1 MFSSRFH
8 WDFRTNR
15 LTQAL
20 EARRRD
26 GARILDLTESNPTR
40 AGFEY
45 PPETVRAFDDPRV
58 LVYEPSPAGAAE
70 ARQAV
75 ASYYAA
81 RGERVV
87 TGRILLT
94 ASTSEAYAWLFKL
107 LCDAGDHVLVPR
119 PSYPLFEFLANLES
133 VEVRPYP
140 LVYHG
145 GWSIDLDSLAAA
157 VSERTRAVVLV
168 NPNNPTGSY
177 VKRAELEALSRL
189 CAQRRVALI
198 SDEVFSDYA
207 LEEAPDEERVA
218 TLVGVEECLTF
229 SMSGLSKVAGLPQ
242 MKLGWMVAS
251 GPAKLQAE
259 AMEKLEWIADTYLS
273 VSTPVACAAAKLLAS
288 GVLVQRQIRERTAGN
303 LAVAREALAGS
314 AAGILAVEGGWYI
327 TVRMP
332 RIRGEEDW
340 AIQLLDSRER
350 SDAAG
355 LLLRFRIGSVPD
367 REPAHHAR
375 GVPRGDRAA
384 AARGRVTAVIVL
396 KHSFRNLWK

>member
-45 PPETVRAFDDPRV
+45 PPEIVRAFDDPRM

-70 ARQAV
+70 AREAV

-81 RGERVV
+81 RGERVE

-107 LCDAGDHVLVPR
+107 LSDAGDHVLVPR

-133 VEVRPYP
+133 VEVRQYP

-145 GWSIDLDSLAAA
+145 GWAIDLEALAAA
-157 VSERTRAVVLV
+157 VTERTRAVVLV

-189 CAQRRVALI
+189 CAERRIALI

-207 LEEAPDEERVA
+207 LGERRTRSAPARWWA
-218 TLVGVEECLTF
+218 
-229 SMSGLSKVAGLPQ
+229 SRSAWHLP
-242 MKLGWMVAS
+242 
-251 GPAKLQAE
+251 
-259 AMEKLEWIADTYLS
+259 
-273 VSTPVACAAAKLLAS
+273 
-288 GVLVQRQIRERTAGN
+288 
-303 LAVAREALAGS
+303 
-314 AAGILAVEGGWYI
+314 
-327 TVRMP
+327 
-332 RIRGEEDW
+332 
-340 AIQLLDSRER
+340 
-350 SDAAG
+350 
-355 LLLRFRIGSVPD
+355 
-367 REPAHHAR
+367 
-375 GVPRGDRAA
+375 
-384 AARGRVTAVIVL
+384 
-396 KHSFRNLWK
+396 

>member
-1 MFSSRFH
+1 MFSRRFH

-20 EARRRD
+20 EAMRRD

-45 PPETVRAFDDPRV
+45 PLEIVRAFDDPRM

-81 RGERVV
+81 RGERVE

-107 LCDAGDHVLVPR
+107 LTNAGDHVLVPR

-145 GWSIDLDSLAAA
+145 GWAIDLDALAAA

-177 VKRAELEALSRL
+177 VKRAELQTLSRL
-189 CAQRRVALI
+189 CAQRRIALI

-207 LEEAPDEERVA
+207 LGEAADAERVS
-218 TLVGVEECLTF
+218 TLVGVEECLAF

-242 MKLGWMVAS
+242 MKLGWIITG
-251 GPAKLQAE
+251 GPAKLRAE

-273 VSTPVACAAAKLLAS
+273 VGTPVTCAAARLLAAGES
-288 GVLVQRQIRERTAGN
+288 VQRQIRERTAGN
-303 LAVAREALAGS
+303 LAVARETLAGS

-327 TVRMP
+327 TVQMP
-332 RIRGEEDW
+332 RIRSEEDW
-340 AIQLLDSRER
+340 AVELLSQESVLTQPGFFYDFESEAFLIVSLLTMPEVFREGIAR
-350 SDAAG
+350 
-355 LLLRFRIGSVPD
+355 LRRYC
-367 REPAHHAR
+367 
-375 GVPRGDRAA
+375 AA
-384 AARGRVTAVIVL
+384 A
-396 KHSFRNLWK
+396 

>member
-26 GARILDLTESNPTR
+26 GARVLDLTESNPTR
-40 AGFEY
+40 AGLVY
-45 PPETVRAFDDPRV
+45 PPEIVRAFDDPRM

-70 ARQAV
+70 AREAV

-81 RGERVV
+81 RGQRVE
-87 TGRILLT
+87 TERILLT

-107 LCDAGDHVLVPR
+107 LSDAGDHVLVPR

-133 VEVRPYP
+133 VEVRQYP
-140 LVYHG
+140 LAYHG
-145 GWSIDLDSLAAA
+145 GWAIDLEALGAA

-177 VKRAELEALSRL
+177 VKRAELQALSRL
-189 CAQRRVALI
+189 CAQRRIALV

-207 LEEAPDEERVA
+207 LGPDAERVS
-218 TLVGVEECLTF
+218 TLVGVEECLAF

-242 MKLGWMVAS
+242 MKLGWIVTS
-251 GPAKLQAE
+251 GPAELRTE
-259 AMEKLEWIADTYLS
+259 AIEKLEWIDDTYLS
-273 VSTPVACAAAKLLAS
+273 VSTPVACAAARLLVS
-288 GVLVQRQIRERTAGN
+288 GALVQRQIRERTAAN
-303 LAVAREALAGS
+303 LAVAKEALAGS
-314 AAGILAVEGGWYI
+314 AAGILAVEGGWYV
-327 TVRMP
+327 TLRMP

-340 AIQLLDSRER
+340 AIHLLSQEGVLTQPGFFYDFESEAFLIVSLLTAPEVFREGIAR
-350 SDAAG
+350 
-355 LLLRFRIGSVPD
+355 LR
-367 REPAHHAR
+367 
-375 GVPRGDRAA
+375 RA
-384 AARGRVTAVIVL
+384 VE
-396 KHSFRNLWK
+396 

>member
-1 MFSSRFH
+1 MFSRRFH

-15 LTQAL
+15 LTLAL
-20 EARRRD
+20 EAMRRE
-26 GARILDLTESNPTR
+26 GVRILDLTESNPTR

-45 PPETVRAFDDPRV
+45 PPEIVRAFDDPRM

-81 RGERVV
+81 RGERVE
-87 TGRILLT
+87 TERILLT

-133 VEVRPYP
+133 IEVRPYP

-145 GWSIDLDSLAAA
+145 GWSIDLDSLAAS
-157 VSERTRAVVLV
+157 VSQRTRAVVLV

-177 VKRAELEALSRL
+177 VKRAELETLSRL

-207 LEEAPDEERVA
+207 LGEAADAERVA
-218 TLVGVEECLTF
+218 TLAGVEECLAF

-251 GPAKLQAE
+251 GPAKMRAE

-314 AAGILAVEGGWYI
+314 AAGILAVEGGWYV

-340 AIQLLDSRER
+340 AIQLLTQESVLTQPGFFYDFESEAFLIVSLLTMPEVFREGIAR
-350 SDAAG
+350 
-355 LLLRFRIGSVPD
+355 LR
-367 REPAHHAR
+367 
-375 GVPRGDRAA
+375 RA
-384 AARGRVTAVIVL
+384 VE
-396 KHSFRNLWK
+396 

>member
-1 MFSSRFH
+1 MFSRRFH

-20 EARRRD
+20 EASRRD

-40 AGFEY
+40 AGLEY
-45 PPETVRAFDDPRV
+45 PPEIVRAFDDPRM
-58 LVYEPSPAGAAE
+58 LVYEPSPAGAIE
-70 ARQAV
+70 AREAV

-81 RGERVV
+81 RGVRVE

-133 VEVRPYP
+133 VEARQYP

-177 VKRAELEALSRL
+177 VKRAELQALSRL
-189 CAQRRVALI
+189 CAERRIALI

-207 LEEAPDEERVA
+207 LGEAAERVP
-218 TLVGVEECLTF
+218 TLVGVEECLAF

-242 MKLGWMVAS
+242 MKLGWIVTS
-251 GPAKLQAE
+251 GPAKLRAE

-273 VSTPVACAAAKLLAS
+273 VGTPVACAAAKLLAS
-288 GVLVQRQIRERTAGN
+288 GALVQRQIRERTAGN
-303 LAVAREALAGS
+303 LAVAREMLAGS

-332 RIRGEEDW
+332 RIRSEEDW
-340 AIQLLDSRER
+340 AIQLLSQEGVLTQPGFFYDFESEAFLIVSLLTMPEVFREGIARLRRATECDSRA
-350 SDAAG
+350 SA
-355 LLLRFRIGSVPD
+355 
-367 REPAHHAR
+367 
-375 GVPRGDRAA
+375 
-384 AARGRVTAVIVL
+384 
-396 KHSFRNLWK
+396 

>member
-40 AGFEY
+40 AGLVY
-45 PPETVRAFDDPRV
+45 PPEIVRAFDDPRM

-70 ARQAV
+70 ARDAV

-81 RGERVV
+81 RGERVE

-133 VEVRPYP
+133 VEVRQYP
-140 LVYHG
+140 LAYHG
-145 GWSIDLDSLAAA
+145 GWAIDLDALAAA
-157 VSERTRAVVLV
+157 VSDRTRAVLLV

-177 VKRAELEALSRL
+177 LKRAELQALSRL
-189 CAQRRVALI
+189 CAERRIALI

-207 LEEAPDEERVA
+207 LGEAPDAERVR
-218 TLVGVEECLTF
+218 TLVGVEECLAF

-242 MKLGWMVAS
+242 MKLGWIVTS

-273 VSTPVACAAAKLLAS
+273 VSTPVACAAARLLAAGES
-288 GVLVQRQIRERTAGN
+288 VQRQIRERTAGN
-303 LAVAREALAGS
+303 LAVARDALAGS
-314 AAGILAVEGGWYI
+314 AAGILVVEGGWYI

-332 RIRGEEDW
+332 RIRSEEDW
-340 AIQLLDSRER
+340 AIGLLAQESVLTQPGFFYDFESEAFLIVSLLSVPEVFREGIAR
-350 SDAAG
+350 LRRYCAAG
-355 LLLRFRIGSVPD
+355 
-367 REPAHHAR
+367 
-375 GVPRGDRAA
+375 
-384 AARGRVTAVIVL
+384 
-396 KHSFRNLWK
+396 